1 MPISPSPAVLRAGD
15 LLGHLARH
23 PSEAFTVSKLS
34 REVGVPRA
42 TCDSIL
48 QALAVHDIV
57 VRRDRDLHYEL
68 GAGCVALGDAA
79 RAANS
84 VLRAAGEEASALA
97 LALTCCA
104 AVTVRVGDEAR
115 VAEVFDSGPA
125 FGLRAG
131 VGQAIPIVPPF
142 GAVFVAWSDNE
153 TDAWLA
159 HVDRRRGRAHLEQC
173 RRAID
178 AVRRRGYSVAVSVP
192 RRPELARVIET
203 LATTPD
209 AADALRARDELVGE
223 MQHTEYLPADIDDD
237 ARIRLTQMSAPIFDR
252 GGRVVAAIMLL
263 GPDYDLTNAE
273 LSALGEHLARAATR
287 ATDTAGGRGPG
298 PAPAMEDRT

>member
-23 PSEAFTVSKLS
+23 PSEAFSVSKLA

-48 QALAVHDIV
+48 QALAAHDLV

-68 GAGCVALGDAA
+68 GAACVALGDAA

-84 VLRAAGEEASALA
+84 VLRAAGAEASQLA
-97 LALTCCA
+97 LALSCCA
-104 AVTVRVGDEAR
+104 AVTVRVRDEAR

-125 FGLRAG
+125 FGVRAG

-142 GAVFVAWSDNE
+142 GAVFVAWSDSE
-153 TDAWLA
+153 TDVWLA
-159 HVDRRRGRAHLEQC
+159 HVDATRTDLEQC

-178 AVRRRGYSVAVSVP
+178 AVRRRGYSVAVAVP
-192 RRPELARVIET
+192 RRPELAKVIET
-203 LATTPD
+203 LASTPD
-209 AADALRARDELVGE
+209 SVDALRARDELVGE
-223 MQHTEYLPADIDDD
+223 MQHAEYLPADIDDD

-273 LSALGEHLARAATR
+273 LRALGEHLARAATR
-287 ATDTAGGRGPG
+287 ATETAGGRVPV
-298 PAPAMEDRT
+298 PAMEVCP